1 MPFVRLQGRMD
12 KQEFKKLIYPI
23 RNRLFRLAIVLLGN
37 QQEAEDVLQDV
48 MLKLWNKKQ
57 ELNICRNVEA
67 FAVTMTRNAC
77 FDKLRSYRHRNVAHM
92 DTTVQQP
99 ASDAVAP
106 DLQMELSETA
116 KVIHDIIQLLPDQQ
130 RYILYLRD
138 IEQYDYQEIEELT
151 GITSGAIR
159 VTLSRAR
166 KKVREIYQRRL
177 EYENRRLG

>member
-12 KQEFKKLIYPI
+12 KQEFKKLIYPV
-23 RNRLFRLAIVLLGN
+23 RNRLFRLAIVLLGDE
-37 QQEAEDVLQDV
+37 QEAEDTLQDV
-48 MLKLWNKKQ
+48 MLKLWDRKQ
-57 ELNICRNVEA
+57 ELNVCQNVEA

-77 FDKLRSYRHRNVAHM
+77 FDKLRSYRHRNVGHL
-92 DTTVQQP
+92 DTTVLQP
-99 ASDAVAP
+99 ATDSMAP
-106 DLQMELSETA
+106 DRQMELSDTA

-138 IEQYDYQEIEELT
+138 IEQYDYKEIEELT
-151 GITSGAIR
+151 GLTAGAIR

-166 KKVREIYQRRL
+166 KKVREIYLRRL